1 MKHVYGARPRRRRVH
16 GAGLGAD
23 VVEGVALT
31 VEAAAALV
39 AALIPFVVARVVV
52 GVAQIKGLAA

>member
-1 MKHVYGARPRRRRVH
+1 
-16 GAGLGAD
+16 LGAD